1 MRFFIARTKGQLAQS
16 LPPFKANWVQNF
28 SAQFNARVTGKQLCK
43 TWMYR
48 GSLIH
53 CFLLPR
59 SPFTFRITEVPSLWL
74 LSSLT
79 AWIILQICLW
89 LHTTLELCAIC
100 AMLSELQNE
109 LQIKVADVAFKIHV
123 LYQFCWLHSSQAKIF
138 LVFFI
143 TFPCTLYTKETNLLM
158 LWTQTYSVIFWENF
172 LISQK
177 NPCAV

>member
-1 MRFFIARTKGQLAQS
+1 M
-16 LPPFKANWVQNF
+16 
-28 SAQFNARVTGKQLCK
+28 C
-43 TWMYR
+43 R

-100 AMLSELQNE
+100 AMLSEIQNE

-123 LYQFCWLHSSQAKIF
+123 LYQFCWLHSSQAKYSLFSSSLSLAPYTQRKQICWCCELRLTVSF
-138 LVFFI
+138 SGRTFWSVKKTLVQCSNSHWLPFKFTYPKYNI
-143 TFPCTLYTKETNLLM
+143 TKRYK
-158 LWTQTYSVIFWENF
+158 
-172 LISQK
+172 
-177 NPCAV
+177 